1 MMPEEPAP
9 TLRVVNPVID
19 GAEGVSNNGLF
30 DTIPLGPRDTLT
42 SLALRFGVSEHTLK
56 IANDLPQNGNLA
68 LLGGFVRVPRVLP
81 FQSTRGAGE
90 ESTRAK
96 ERRVRIATGC
106 DERSAAFYVS
116 DAAGDVDKAIAACRN
131 DDAFEAECSDGG
143 GAALTLPRAGA
154 VKPATASRAVE
165 TETETAAFLNRG
177 QGNDKSESGPSLR
190 WRGRN

>member
-1 MMPEEPAP
+1 MPDEPAP
-9 TLRVVNPVID
+9 TLRAANPVVG
-19 GAEGVSNNGLF
+19 GAEGVPNDGLY

-42 SLALRFGVSEHTLK
+42 GLALRYGVSENT
-56 IANDLPQNGNLA
+56 IRVANDLPQNGNLA

-131 DDAFEAECSDGG
+131 DDAFEAGCEGG
-143 GAALTLPRAGA
+143 GDALALSKAA
-154 VKPATASRAVE
+154 KPAAVSNAAE
-165 TETETAAFLNRG
+165 METAAFLSRG
-177 QGNDKSESGPSLR
+177 HGDDKGNSAIR
-190 WRGRN
+190 WRGRKLD